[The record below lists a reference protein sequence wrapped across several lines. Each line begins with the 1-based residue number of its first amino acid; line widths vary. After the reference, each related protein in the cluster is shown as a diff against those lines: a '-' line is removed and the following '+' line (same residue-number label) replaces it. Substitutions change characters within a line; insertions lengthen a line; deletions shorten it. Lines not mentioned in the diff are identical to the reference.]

1 MVLNGYQ
8 IIIIIPLKLKEYRV
22 LYSEG
27 TQLRNVSVNDITE
40 AGVYYVSG
48 SNVTDAPSDL
58 GVLIVIV
65 ASWQSL
71 QLYISN
77 NNKFFIRILWSGSWS
92 SWSTLN

>member
-1 MVLNGYQ
+1 MKAAGL
-8 IIIIIPLKLKEYRV
+8 IIPLKLKEYRV

-27 TQLRNVSVNDITE
+27 TQLKDVSVNDITK

-48 SNVTDAPSDL
+48 YNVTDAPSDL